1 MNIKPIIFATVA
13 LLTTAVPLMCTSCGD
28 SIQDKIENSI
38 KDERLSLE
46 DYDRLAE
53 EYKNEKGDTSNFYV
67 TVLRVFDDNAYSPT
81 GIRFVEVPAKVLPTK
96 VTVYLDNTSSMMGYI
111 KPKAKDA
118 ITTDF
123 TDVFTRGIGHYYAN
137 DTIEA
142 VYVNKPAIGKGASLA
157 RISFDQMSSQL
168 TSKQIVMGDAFTMD
182 ALLDSVITTAATDT
196 LHNNIAFIVT
206 DGILSGTNE
215 EIARDRPYRK
225 FNINNKGL
233 LQGRINKAVKK
244 AHEKG
249 YGAAIYQ
256 FNANYDGDY
265 YKYNNFTDHIKVD
278 NRPFYL
284 VAIGDRSLIE
294 DFTNDGIKNFKPV
307 DNHSMVMLS
316 SVGSLIPIIQDADCD
331 NKNVGNVVVIEIKPD
346 EGKVNP
352 INGVLVASLHMSFS
366 LDRFPEYMRELD
378 ALKNGLK
385 ITVDGE
391 VLPTDTY
398 EVKGKSLSVPFKVE
412 SGSEPSVEITL
423 TDVMPGWV
431 MDITSS
437 DDSAIKNDS
446 TQQRQTFL
454 FNEFVGG
461 IKSGIYNL
469 RTPDLGSVRF
479 QIDWESGETN

>member
-1 MNIKPIIFATVA
+1 MNIKPIIFATTA
-13 LLTTAVPLMCTSCGD
+13 LLMCTSCGD
-28 SIQDKIENSI
+28 SIQDKIEKSI
-38 KDERLSLE
+38 KDERLSIK
-46 DYDRLAE
+46 DYNRLAV
-53 EYKNEKGDTSNFYV
+53 EYEKEKGDTTDFYK
-67 TVLRVFDDNAYSPT
+67 TVLGVFEYNGFSPA
-81 GIRFVEVPAKVLPTK
+81 GIRFDAEPAKVLPTK

-111 KPKAKDA
+111 NPKSKDA

-123 TDVFTRGIGHYYAN
+123 TDVFTRGIGNYYAN
-137 DTIEA
+137 DNIDA
-142 VYVNKPAIGKGASLA
+142 VYVNKPVKGKGASLA
-157 RISFDQMSSQL
+157 RMSFDEMSSQL

-206 DGILSGTNE
+206 DGIPSGTNQ
-215 EIARDRPYRK
+215 EIARDRK
-225 FNINNKGL
+225 FNINNKGEL
-233 LQGRINKAVKK
+233 NRRIAKAVGK
-244 AHEKG
+244 AHVEG

-256 FNANYDGDY
+256 FNAIYDGDY
-265 YKYNNFTDHIKVD
+265 YKYNNFIDPIKVD

-294 DFTNDGIKNFKPV
+294 DFINDGIKNFKPV

-316 SVGSLIPIIQDADCD
+316 SVGSLIPTLPLQDTDYETED
-331 NKNVGNVVVIEIKPD
+331 GENGIVIKIRPD
-346 EGKVNP
+346 EGNVKD
-352 INGVLVASLHMSFS
+352 IKGVRKANLHMSFP

-378 ALKNGLK
+378 ALKTGLK

-391 VLPTDTY
+391 VLPIATY

-423 TDVMPGWV
+423 TDAMPGWV
-431 MDITSS
+431 VDITSD

-446 TQQRQTFL
+446 LQQRQTFL

-461 IKSGIYNL
+461 IKSGIYDL
-469 RTPDLGSVRF
+469 RTPDLGATHF
-479 QIDWESGETN
+479 QIDWKNGKTN